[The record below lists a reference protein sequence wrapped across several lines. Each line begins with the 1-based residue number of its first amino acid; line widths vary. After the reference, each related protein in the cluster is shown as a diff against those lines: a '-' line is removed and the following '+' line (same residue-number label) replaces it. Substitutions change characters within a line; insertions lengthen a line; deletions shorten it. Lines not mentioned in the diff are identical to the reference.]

1 MKQPLKMADVKNMDQ
16 EQKFKTVG
24 GEQVSFRNTR
34 KISSFI
40 GDISDK
46 INS

>member
-24 GEQVSFRNTR
+24 GEQVSFRNNR
-34 KISSFI
+34 KICIFI
-40 GDISDK
+40 ELES
-46 INS
+46 